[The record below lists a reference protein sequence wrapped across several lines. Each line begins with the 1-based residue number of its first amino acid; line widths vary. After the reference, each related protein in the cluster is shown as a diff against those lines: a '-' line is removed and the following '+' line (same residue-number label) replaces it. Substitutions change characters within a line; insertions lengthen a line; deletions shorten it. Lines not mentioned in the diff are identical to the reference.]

1 VPDSIAD
8 PARARV
14 GAFTAIASVLFAGLA
29 TGALWCLLSL
39 GLRRGEVLLILPLA
53 AGVGVYF
60 RWLGLVGAR
69 GAVCAIASILLAFAY
84 AQYLFAAVRIAQML
98 GFPLRS
104 TLFSMDAGLAWQ
116 AMRANVGALDFVV
129 LLLAVVIGVGITTLP
144 RLEATRR

>member
-1 VPDSIAD
+1 VPVSIAA
-8 PARARV
+8 PAPARV
-14 GAFTAIASVLFAGLA
+14 GVFTAVASVLFAGLA

-53 AGVGVYF
+53 ALVGVYF
-60 RWLGLVGAR
+60 RWLGLVGVR
-69 GAVCAIASILLAFAY
+69 GALCAGASILLGFAY

-116 AMRANVGALDFVV
+116 AMRANVGAMDFVV
-129 LLLAVVIGVGITTLP
+129 LLSALVIAVGMTMPARV
-144 RLEATRR
+144 RRA

>member
-14 GAFTAIASVLFAGLA
+14 GTFTAIASVLFAGLA
-29 TGALWCLLSL
+29 SGALWCLLSL

-69 GAVCAIASILLAFAY
+69 GAVCAIGAILLAFAY

-116 AMRANVGALDFVV
+116 AMRANLGVTDFVV
-129 LLLAVVIGVGITTLP
+129 LAAALAIGVGTTLTA
-144 RLEATRR
+144 RARAAA

>member
-1 VPDSIAD
+1 MPDSIAD

-14 GAFTAIASVLFAGLA
+14 GTFTAIASVLFAGLA
-29 TGALWCLLSL
+29 SGALWCLLSL

-53 AGVGVYF
+53 FGVGVYF
-60 RWLGLVGAR
+60 RWLGLVGVR
-69 GAVCAIASILLAFAY
+69 GAVCAIGSILLAFAY

-116 AMRANVGALDFVV
+116 AMRANVGVVDFVV
-129 LLLAVVIGVGITTLP
+129 LAAALAIGIGTTLTA
-144 RLEATRR
+144 RAGAAA